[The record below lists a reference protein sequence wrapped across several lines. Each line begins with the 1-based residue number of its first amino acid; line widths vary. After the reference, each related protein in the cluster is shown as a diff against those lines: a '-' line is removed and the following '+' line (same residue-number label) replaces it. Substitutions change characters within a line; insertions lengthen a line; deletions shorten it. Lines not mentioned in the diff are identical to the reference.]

1 MARFNIYPSILDAF
15 QGYLDSSEVYQ
26 KYYGMSE
33 DAVMS
38 EEEFSDKQYEELI
51 NKINRV
57 PFESEAAD
65 KGTAFNEVID
75 CILLNK
81 ESDKMEISSVKES
94 RKNPNFNPDFDNY
107 GRTSIEVTVAFKAI
121 YKEREFIFPAPL
133 CLEIAQYYNGAI
145 PQFLV
150 SSDLQTKYGTV
161 NLYGYIDYLLPFTA
175 CDLKTTS
182 KYEVG
187 KYRKGWQRFVYLYC
201 LNKSGNKINEFEF
214 NATDFKA
221 TFTELYTYNEA
232 EYEKALTDICERFI
246 EFMFMNE
253 ELITD
258 KKIILF

>member
-1 MARFNIYPSILDAF
+1 MVRFNIYPSILDAF

-33 DAVMS
+33 EPVMS

-51 NKINRV
+51 NRINRV

-81 ESDKMEISSVKES
+81 KSDKMDISSNKET
-94 RKNPNFNPDFDNY
+94 
-107 GRTSIEVTVAFKAI
+107 GQITVI
-121 YKEREFIFPAPL
+121 YKTNTFVFPIAL
-133 CLEIAQYYNGAI
+133 CIEIAQYYNGAI
-145 PQFLV
+145 PQVFV

-187 KYRKGWQRFVYLYC
+187 KYRKSWQRFVYLYC

-221 TFTELYTYNEA
+221 TFTELYTYNDA

-246 EFMFMNE
+246 EFMFINE

>member
-1 MARFNIYPSILDAF
+1 MVRFNIYPSILDAF

-33 DAVMS
+33 EPVMS

-51 NKINRV
+51 NRINRI

-75 CILLNK
+75 CLVLNK
-81 ESDKMEISSVKES
+81 PSTHEKITWLRSNKETGMFEC
-94 RKNPNFNPDFDNY
+94 RFNNRDFL
-107 GRTSIEVTVAFKAI
+107 
-121 YKEREFIFPAPL
+121 FPITL

-145 PQFLV
+145 PQVLV

-187 KYRKGWQRFVYLYC
+187 KYRKSWQRFVYLYC

-221 TFTELYTYNEA
+221 TFTELYTYNDA